1 MEIAMQFEKTY
12 TCIENENQT
21 NAMLARGINT
31 TVQSGNRLECVRN
44 HMLCEIA
51 IRTLSARP
59 SGEQARIYCV
69 ACVQSKDS
77 FVDASQNYV
86 IK

>member
-1 MEIAMQFEKTY
+1 MQFEKTY

-21 NAMLARGINT
+21 NATLARGINT

-51 IRTLSARP
+51 IRNLSARP
-59 SGEQARIYCV
+59 SGEQARIYIV
-69 ACVQSKDS
+69 LHAYNPKT
-77 FVDASQNYV
+77 ASWMPPR
-86 IK
+86 IM